1 MSNFFFF
8 ESERYEPDI
17 PQAVL
22 RSPLGRL
29 LNKYNLPYEVRARDE
44 HMIVTDS
51 SGKEI
56 EIEPWQYVYVREDG
70 TVFAEWE

>member
-1 MSNFFFF
+1 MSDWLYF

-17 PQAVL
+17 PQVVL

-29 LNKYNLPYEVRARDE
+29 LAKHNLPYEVRAKDE
-44 HMIVTDS
+44 RMFIKDS

-56 EIEPWQYVYVREDG
+56 EVEPWQYVYVRKDG
-70 TVFAEWE
+70 TVYAEWE